1 MRGRPRAIVQG
12 LELCYNFEECKD
24 HNDFLLLE
32 GFE

>member
-12 LELCYNFEECKD
+12 LEHWYNFEELKD
-24 HNDFLLLE
+24 LNYFLLLE